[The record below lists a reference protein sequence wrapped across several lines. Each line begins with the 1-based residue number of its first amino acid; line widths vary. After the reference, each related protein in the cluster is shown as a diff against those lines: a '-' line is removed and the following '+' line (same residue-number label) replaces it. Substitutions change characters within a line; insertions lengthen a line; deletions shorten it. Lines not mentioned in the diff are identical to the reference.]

1 MKFDIERGELY
12 YADLDP
18 VEGSEQGGVRPVLI
32 IQNDTGNKFSTT
44 TIIAPISS
52 YKHNKKEIPTHYILN
67 RVLENKSFVLM
78 EQIRVIDK
86 MRLIRYLGKLKDNEM
101 DQIDEMVAIS
111 LGLERKWKS
120 TICNRYKSIYL
131 LIICCF

>member
-44 TIIAPISS
+44 TIIAPITS
-52 YKHNKKEIPTHYILN
+52 YKHKKKIPTHYILN
-67 RVLENKSFVLM
+67 RILDNRSFILM
-78 EQIRVIDK
+78 EHIRVIDK
-86 MRLIRYLGKLKDNEM
+86 TRLIIYIGKLKESEM
-101 DQIDEMVAIS
+101 GKIDKMIAIS
-111 LGLERKWKS
+111 LGLVNNQK
-120 TICNRYKSIYL
+120 Y
-131 LIICCF
+131 

>member
-1 MKFDIERGELY
+1 MKFDVERGKLY
-12 YADLDP
+12 FANLDP

-44 TIIAPISS
+44 TIIAPITS

-67 RVLENKSFVLM
+67 RILENKSFVLM

-86 MRLIRYLGKLKDNEM
+86 TRLIRYIGKLKENEM
-101 DQIDEMVAIS
+101 DQIGEMIAIS
-111 LGLERKWKS
+111 LGLVNNP
-120 TICNRYKSIYL
+120 NRQYNK
-131 LIICCF
+131 

>member
-111 LGLERKWKS
+111 LGLERK
-120 TICNRYKSIYL
+120 
-131 LIICCF
+131 

>member
-1 MKFDIERGELY
+1 MKFNVERGELY
-12 YADLDP
+12 FANLDP

-44 TIIAPISS
+44 TIVAPITS

-67 RVLENKSFVLM
+67 RILENKSFVLM

-86 MRLIRYLGKLKDNEM
+86 TRLIRYIGKLKESEM
-101 DQIDEMVAIS
+101 GKIDKMIAIS
-111 LGLERKWKS
+111 LGLV
-120 TICNRYKSIYL
+120 NNPNH
-131 LIICCF
+131 